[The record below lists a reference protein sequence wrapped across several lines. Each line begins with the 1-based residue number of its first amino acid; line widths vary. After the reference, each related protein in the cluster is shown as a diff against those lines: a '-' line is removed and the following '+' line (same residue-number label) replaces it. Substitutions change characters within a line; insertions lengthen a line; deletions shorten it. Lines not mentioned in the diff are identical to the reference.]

1 MERVLKLLKQRKA
14 ITSKA
19 SFLDNNYIPTYGIDD
34 NKAIFS
40 GERINRGMYK
50 SKDDMLMN
58 TDVNGA
64 YNILRK
70 VFPTAFS
77 NKSLKDN
84 GIVNAPT
91 CPVSLTVA

>member
-1 MERVLKLLKQRKA
+1 
-14 ITSKA
+14 
-19 SFLDNNYIPTYGIDD
+19 
-34 NKAIFS
+34 
-40 GERINRGMYK
+40 MYK
-50 SKDDMLMN
+50 SKDDMLIN
-58 TDVNGA
+58 ADVNGA

-91 CPVSLTVA
+91 CPVSLIVA